1 MSTVFSD
8 PDTAQLLQI
17 DATFFRKSLVK
28 NKKTL
33 FKQKTKWDAGQIWR
47 SLLVLIK
54 SIVFYIFDSI
64 VMLEN
69 SVSKKNSKK
78 SIVLI
83 RQDAIGDFII
93 WLDTA
98 KEYRKL
104 YPSHEYEIILVG
116 NELWY
121 DLAKE
126 LPHWDKVIPVNFHKF
141 KTISRYRRYILK
153 QIKNLQADIAIQPT
167 YSREFY
173 HGDSLARASGAYRK
187 ISSSGDMSNRN
198 RLKKWLANRW
208 HTELIPATI
217 EPLTEL
223 ERNAEF
229 FSGLTDSPHLTGY
242 PQLDIPEFWL
252 SPEWKEQTFYIL
264 VPGTSGAVAGKEWPV
279 TYFSD
284 LATKVFQQTG
294 WKGLICGAKQEH
306 SLGEQ
311 ILKQCD
317 APLQNFCGQTTL
329 VELAG
334 LLSQSRLTISNDT
347 GVVYLSSAVGTLS
360 VCILGGGH
368 FRRFV
373 PYPDLTGQTN
383 HLKTVYHKMPCYGC
397 NWKCIFPIIE
407 GEPTPCISNI
417 SVGAVWSIVSP
428 LLINKTLDQ

>member
-1 MSTVFSD
+1 MT
-8 PDTAQLLQI
+8 LLKPYLI
-17 DATFFRKSLVK
+17 
-28 NKKTL
+28 
-33 FKQKTKWDAGQIWR
+33 I
-47 SLLVLIK
+47 IK
-54 SIVFYIFDSI
+54 SILFYFFDS
-64 VMLEN
+64 LALCKTT
-69 SVSKKNSKK
+69 SPQKNRLDVV
-78 SIVLI
+78 ILI
-83 RQDAIGDFII
+83 RQDAIGDFVM

-104 YPSHEYEIILVG
+104 YPPEKYKIVIVG
-116 NELWY
+116 NKIWC
-121 DLAKE
+121 DLAEE
-126 LPHWDKVIPVNFHKF
+126 LPYWDKVIPVDVKQF
-141 KTISRYRRYILK
+141 KTFSSYRWKLLRQIL
-153 QIKNLQADIAIQPT
+153 NLKANVAIQPT
-167 YSREFY
+167 FSREFY
-173 HGDSLARASGAYRK
+173 NGDSLVRASQASQK
-187 ISSSGDMSNRN
+187 ISSLGDMGNRN
-198 RLKKWLANRW
+198 WLKQIIADSW
-208 HTELIPATI
+208 HTELIPATTKS
-217 EPLTEL
+217 LTEL

-317 APLQNFCGQTTL
+317 APLQNFAGQTTL

-368 FRRFV
+368 FGRFV
-373 PYPDLTGQTN
+373 PYPDLPGQTN

-397 NWKCIFPIIE
+397 NWVCIFPILE
-407 GEPTPCISNI
+407 GEPTPCIANI
-417 SVGAVWSIVSP
+417 SVGAVWSKVRP
-428 LLINKTLDQ
+428 LLINKTLDQKDLC